1 MIDPSEGTQFVQF
14 CPPPPPL
21 RRLLRPLCSQRGRE
35 PAAAPGHAPGN
46 DTDEA
51 EEEGSETW
59 KIYSLICRCD
69 GGDGGGE
76 AEVK

>member
-1 MIDPSEGTQFVQF
+1 MFNSAHRRRRYGASSALCVLSEAGS
-14 CPPPPPL
+14 P
-21 RRLLRPLCSQRGRE
+21 

-51 EEEGSETW
+51 EEKGSETW

-69 GGDGGGE
+69 GGDGGE